1 MAKKNIKEKAQEN
14 SEKGQRDKIIEA
26 YIDFVLK
33 NGKDP
38 ASVYAFCTAIDITEN
53 QFYDSFASF
62 RNLESEIW
70 KSLVTST
77 VETLNANSEYHEYDV
92 REKLL
97 SFYYT
102 LMEALRNN
110 RSYILVSYKNQ
121 DRREMRP
128 AFLKGTQSVFKSYI
142 ESLIEEG
149 VQSEEIKKRPYLSDK
164 YDEALWVQFLFVLY
178 FWIKDDSPGFEKTD
192 AAIEKAVKLSSE
204 LMGEGPVDSFIDLAK
219 FLYQNAR

>member
-1 MAKKNIKEKAQEN
+1 MAKKNIKGMAREK
-14 SEKGQRDKIIEA
+14 SSTGSKDKIIEA
-26 YIDFVLK
+26 YIDFVLR

-38 ASVYAFCTAIDITEN
+38 ASVYIFCEDNDMTESE
-53 QFYDSFASF
+53 FYESFSSF
-62 RNLESEIW
+62 KNLESEIW

-77 VETLNANSEYHEYDV
+77 VDALHANADYKEYDV

-102 LMEALRNN
+102 LVEVLKKN
-110 RSYILVSYKNQ
+110 RSYTLVSYKNR
-121 DRREMRP
+121 DRREMKP
-128 AFLKGTQSVFKSYI
+128 AYLKGTRKVFKSYI
-142 ESLIEEG
+142 ESLVEEG
-149 VQSEEIKKRPYLSDK
+149 IQSEEIKKRPYISDK

-178 FWIKDDSPGFEKTD
+178 FWINDDSPGFEKTD

-219 FLYQNAR
+219 FLYQNAK

>member
-1 MAKKNIKEKAQEN
+1 MAKKEIKERA
-14 SEKGQRDKIIEA
+14 KGKTGKDLREKIITT
-26 YIDFVLK
+26 YVDYVLR

-38 ASVYAFCTAIDITEN
+38 ASVYVFCEDNDITES
-53 QFYDSFASF
+53 QFYESFASF
-62 RNLESEIW
+62 QNLDSEIW

-77 VETLNANSEYHEYDV
+77 VETLESNGEYKEYAV

-102 LMEALRNN
+102 LVEVLKKN
-110 RSYILVSYKNQ
+110 RSYILVSYKKQ

-128 AFLKGTQSVFKSYI
+128 AYLKGARSAFKSYI

-149 VQSEEIKKRPYLSDK
+149 VQNEEIKKRPYISDK

>member
-1 MAKKNIKEKAQEN
+1 MAKKDIKEKVR
-14 SEKGQRDKIIEA
+14 EKSGKGLREKIIES
-26 YIDFVLK
+26 YIDFVLR

-38 ASVYAFCTAIDITEN
+38 ASVYVFCEDNNITESE
-53 QFYDSFASF
+53 FYESFSSF
-62 RNLESEIW
+62 QNLDSEIW
-70 KSLVTST
+70 KSLVTGT
-77 VETLNANSEYHEYDV
+77 VDTLHTNADYKDYDV

-102 LMEALRNN
+102 LVEMLKKN
-110 RSYILVSYKNQ
+110 RSYVLVSYKNR
-121 DRREMRP
+121 DSREMKP
-128 AFLKGTQSVFKSYI
+128 AFLKGVRSAFKYFI

-149 VQSEEIKKRPYLSDK
+149 MQNEEIKKRPYISDK
-164 YDEALWVQFLFVLY
+164 SDEALWVQFLFVLY

-219 FLYQNAR
+219 FIYQNSR